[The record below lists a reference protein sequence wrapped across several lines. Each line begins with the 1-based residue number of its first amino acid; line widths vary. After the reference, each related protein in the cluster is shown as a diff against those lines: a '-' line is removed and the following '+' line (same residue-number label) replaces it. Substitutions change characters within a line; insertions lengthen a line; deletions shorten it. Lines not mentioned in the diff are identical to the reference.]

1 MNLSEVRLSAS
12 ALRHNLAALRTL
24 VPSGAKVAAVVK
36 GNAYGHGMR
45 EVVQILDGLVDYF
58 QVDDL
63 DELRLLRTVT
73 QLPVLLLGYVPRDS
87 VQEAVDLG
95 AELAVYDTERLGEMR
110 GARVHLKIDALLG
123 RQGTLPSQVSEIVER
138 IRTSGAELVGVYG
151 HYANIEDTTDL
162 GHAYAQRSVFDEAH
176 ALVEMAGYP
185 GIARHLSATSG
196 LMTMETPS
204 TRPIDVVRLG
214 VGLYGLY
221 PSEALAR
228 THASLDLKPAMQ
240 WVSHLAQV
248 KTLPAG
254 HPIGYGLTFVTDR
267 EMRIGIVPQGYSDGF
282 ARSLSN
288 CGEVL
293 AGGSHCRVLGRV
305 AMNMFAIDL
314 SSVPTAKSE
323 DEVVLL
329 GEQGPERITAEQVAS
344 QSDTINYEVT
354 TRVSPLLP
362 RIVKP

>member
-1 MNLSEVRLSAS
+1 MSAS
-12 ALRHNLAALRTL
+12 ALRHNLAALKTL
-24 VPSGAKVAAVVK
+24 VPDEAKVAAVVK

-45 EVVQILDGLVDYF
+45 EVVQVLDGLVDYF

-73 QLPVLLLGYVPRDS
+73 QTPVLLLGYVPRDS
-87 VQEAVDLG
+87 VREAIALG
-95 AELAVYDTERLGEMR
+95 AELTVYDVDRLGEMR

-123 RQGTLPSQVSEIVER
+123 RQGILPSQVTETVAL
-138 IRTSGAELVGVYG
+138 IRESGAELAGVYG

-162 GHAYAQRSVFDEAH
+162 GHANSQRSVFDEAY
-176 ALVEMAGYP
+176 ALVEAAGFL

-196 LMTMETPS
+196 LMTMEGPGA
-204 TRPIDVVRLG
+204 RANDVVRLG

-228 THASLDLKPAMQ
+228 THASLKLLPVMQ

-248 KTLPAG
+248 KTLPVG
-254 HPIGYGLTFVTDR
+254 HPIGYGLTFITER
-267 EMRIGIVPQGYSDGF
+267 EMRVGIVPQGYSDGF
-282 ARSLSN
+282 VRSLSS

-293 AGGSHCRVLGRV
+293 VGGSRCRVLGRV

-314 SSVPTAKSE
+314 SSVPDAKPE

-329 GEQGPERITAEQVAS
+329 GAQAGERITAEQVAARTG
-344 QSDTINYEVT
+344 TINYEAT
-354 TRVSPLLP
+354 TRISPLLP
-362 RIVKP
+362 RLVMG